1 MDKFLEEMFGAIIDE
16 ILNGGGEPTKEGE
29 KLSDSDLDE
38 KEFKSLVS
46 DEEKKAIEE
55 VHTAVKKLVRVHQRG
70 LLEKLHVDENGAD
83 AKQLLHYVVFSEI
96 CKDLIGNAKM
106 LSEIDTSGVKA
117 LEEVHSEQGKTYSE
131 LLKIKCLSGI
141 FSR

>member
-16 ILNGGGEPTKEGE
+16 ILNGEPTKQGE

-46 DEEKKAIEE
+46 DEEKKAVEE
-55 VHTAVKKLVRVHQRG
+55 VQTAVKNLIRVHQKG
-70 LLEKLHVDENGAD
+70 LISKLHVEDSAN

-96 CKDLIGNAKM
+96 CKDLIGNANM
-106 LSEIDTSGVKA
+106 LSGIDTRGVKA
-117 LEEVHSEQGKTYSE
+117 LEEVHKEQGKTYSE
-131 LLKIKCLSGI
+131 LIKIKCLSGI

>member
-16 ILNGGGEPTKEGE
+16 ILKGEPTKEGE

-55 VHTAVKKLVRVHQRG
+55 VRTAVKNLARVHKKG
-70 LLEKLHVDENGAD
+70 LIDHLHVEDNAN

-96 CKDLIGNAKM
+96 CTDLFGNIKM
-106 LSEIDTSGVKA
+106 LSEIDTRGLKA
-117 LEEVHSEQGKTYSE
+117 LEEVHKEQGKTYAE
-131 LLKIKCLSGI
+131 LLKIKCLSSI

>member
-16 ILNGGGEPTKEGE
+16 ILNGGVPTKDGE

-46 DEEKKAIEE
+46 DEEKKAVEE
-55 VHTAVKKLVRVHQRG
+55 VQTAVKNLIRVHQKG
-70 LLEKLHVDENGAD
+70 LISKLHVEDSAN

-96 CKDLIGNAKM
+96 CKDLLISAKA
-106 LSEIDTSGVKA
+106 LSEMDTLGVKA
-117 LEEVHSEQGKTYSE
+117 LEEVHKEQGKTYSE

>member
-1 MDKFLEEMFGAIIDE
+1 MDKFLEEMFGAIVDE
-16 ILNGGGEPTKEGE
+16 ILNGEPTKEDE
-29 KLSDSDLDE
+29 NLSDSDLDK

-55 VHTAVKKLVRVHQRG
+55 VRTAVKNLARVHKKG
-70 LLEKLHVDENGAD
+70 LIDHLHVEDNAN

-96 CKDLIGNAKM
+96 CTDLFGNIKM
-106 LSEIDTSGVKA
+106 LSEIDTRGLKA
-117 LEEVHSEQGKTYSE
+117 LEEVHKEQGKTYAE
-131 LLKIKCLSGI
+131 LLKIKCLSSI

>member
-1 MDKFLEEMFGAIIDE
+1 MDKFLEEMFGAIVNE

-55 VHTAVKKLVRVHQRG
+55 VQTAVNNLVKVHKKG
-70 LLEKLHVDENGAD
+70 LISKLHEDGSVN
-83 AKQLLHYVVFSEI
+83 AKQLLHYVVFSDI
-96 CKDLIGNAKM
+96 CKDLVGNAKM
-106 LSEIDTSGVKA
+106 LSEIDTRGVKA

-131 LLKIKCLSGI
+131 LLKIKCLSEI

>member
-1 MDKFLEEMFGAIIDE
+1 MCLTRKR
-16 ILNGGGEPTKEGE
+16 
-29 KLSDSDLDE
+29 KLS
-38 KEFKSLVS
+38 
-46 DEEKKAIEE
+46 KKY
-55 VHTAVKKLVRVHQRG
+55 TAVKKLIRVHQRG

-96 CKDLIGNAKM
+96 CKDLIGNARM
-106 LSEIDTSGVKA
+106 LSEIDTRGVKA

>member
-16 ILNGGGEPTKEGE
+16 ILNGGVPTKDGE

-55 VHTAVKKLVRVHQRG
+55 VRTAVKNLARVHKKG
-70 LLEKLHVDENGAD
+70 LIDHLHVEDNAN

-96 CKDLIGNAKM
+96 CKDLFSNTRM
-106 LSEIDTSGVKA
+106 LSEIDTRGVKL
-117 LEEVHSEQGKTYSE
+117 LEEVHSEQGKTYAE
-131 LLKIKCLSGI
+131 LLKIKCLSSI

>member
-1 MDKFLEEMFGAIIDE
+1 MDKFLEEMFGAIVNE
-16 ILNGGGEPTKEGE
+16 ILNGGGEPTKDGE

-55 VHTAVKKLVRVHQRG
+55 VQKAVKNLVKVHQKG
-70 LLEKLHVDENGAD
+70 LIDQLHVEEIAN

-96 CKDLIGNAKM
+96 CTDLFGNIKM
-106 LSEIDTSGVKA
+106 LSEIDTRGVKA
-117 LEEVHSEQGKTYSE
+117 LEEVHKEQGKTYSE
-131 LLKIKCLSGI
+131 LLKIKWLSGI

>member
-16 ILNGGGEPTKEGE
+16 ILNGGVPTKDGE

-46 DEEKKAIEE
+46 DEEKKAVEE
-55 VHTAVKKLVRVHQRG
+55 VQTAVKNLIRVHQKG
-70 LLEKLHVDENGAD
+70 LISKLHVEDSAN

-96 CKDLIGNAKM
+96 CKDLFSNTRM
-106 LSEIDTSGVKA
+106 LSEIDTRGVKL
-117 LEEVHSEQGKTYSE
+117 LEEVHKEQGKTYSE
-131 LLKIKCLSGI
+131 LLKIKWLSGI

>member
-1 MDKFLEEMFGAIIDE
+1 MDKFLEEMFGAIVDE
-16 ILNGGGEPTKEGE
+16 ILNGEPTKEGE

-46 DEEKKAIEE
+46 DEEKKAVEE
-55 VHTAVKKLVRVHQRG
+55 VRTAVKNLARVHKKG
-70 LLEKLHVDENGAD
+70 LIDHLHVEDNAN

-96 CKDLIGNAKM
+96 CKDLFRNTRM
-106 LSEIDTSGVKA
+106 LSEIDTRGVEL
-117 LEEVHSEQGKTYSE
+117 LEEVHKEQGKTYSE

>member
-16 ILNGGGEPTKEGE
+16 ILNGGVPTKDGE

-55 VHTAVKKLVRVHQRG
+55 VRTAVKNLARVHKKG
-70 LLEKLHVDENGAD
+70 LIDQLHVEDNSN

-96 CKDLIGNAKM
+96 CKDLFSNTKM
-106 LSEIDTSGVKA
+106 LSEIDTRGVKL
-117 LEEVHSEQGKTYSE
+117 LEEVHKEQGKTYSE

>member
-1 MDKFLEEMFGAIIDE
+1 MDKFLEEMFGAIVND

-29 KLSDSDLDE
+29 NLSDSDLDE

-55 VHTAVKKLVRVHQRG
+55 VKTAVKNLVKVHQKG
-70 LLEKLHVDENGAD
+70 LISKLHAEDSSN

-96 CKDLIGNAKM
+96 CRDLCGTARM
-106 LSEIDTSGVKA
+106 LSEIDTIGVEV
-117 LEEVHSEQGKTYSE
+117 LEEVHKKQGKTYSE
-131 LLKIKCLSGI
+131 LLKIKCLSDI
-141 FSR
+141 FSI

>member
-1 MDKFLEEMFGAIIDE
+1 MKSSM
-16 ILNGGGEPTKEGE
+16 GGEPTKEGE

-46 DEEKKAIEE
+46 DEEKKAVEE
-55 VHTAVKKLVRVHQRG
+55 VQTAVKNLIRVHQKG
-70 LLEKLHVDENGAD
+70 LISKLHVEDSAN

-96 CKDLIGNAKM
+96 CKDLFSNIKM
-106 LSEIDTSGVKA
+106 LSEIDTIGVEV
-117 LEEVHSEQGKTYSE
+117 LEEVHKKQGKTYSE
-131 LLKIKCLSGI
+131 LLKIRCLSEI

>member
-1 MDKFLEEMFGAIIDE
+1 MDKFLEEMFGAIVDE
-16 ILNGGGEPTKEGE
+16 ILNGVPTKEDE

-46 DEEKKAIEE
+46 DEEKKAVEE
-55 VHTAVKKLVRVHQRG
+55 VQTAVKNLVKVHQKG
-70 LLEKLHVDENGAD
+70 LISKLHVEDSAN

-96 CKDLIGNAKM
+96 CKDLFGNAKM
-106 LSEIDTSGVKA
+106 LSEIDTRGVKA

>member
-16 ILNGGGEPTKEGE
+16 ILNGEPTKEDE
-29 KLSDSDLDE
+29 KLSDSDLDK

-55 VHTAVKKLVRVHQRG
+55 VRTAVKNLARVHKKG
-70 LLEKLHVDENGAD
+70 LISKLQVEDNAN

-96 CKDLIGNAKM
+96 CKDLLATLGCCPR
-106 LSEIDTSGVKA
+106 LTRG
-117 LEEVHSEQGKTYSE
+117 L
-131 LLKIKCLSGI
+131 
-141 FSR
+141 

>member
-16 ILNGGGEPTKEGE
+16 ILNGGVPTKEGE

-55 VHTAVKKLVRVHQRG
+55 VLTAVKNLAKVHKKG
-70 LLEKLHVDENGAD
+70 LIDHLHVEDNAN

-96 CKDLIGNAKM
+96 CTDLFGNIKM
-106 LSEIDTSGVKA
+106 LSEIDTRGLKA
-117 LEEVHSEQGKTYSE
+117 LEEVHKEQGKTYAE
-131 LLKIKCLSGI
+131 LLKIKCLSSI

>member
-1 MDKFLEEMFGAIIDE
+1 MKMTNFDIIRKPVITEKSMADMQDKKYTFIVDVHANKVQI
-16 ILNGGGEPTKEGE
+16 
-29 KLSDSDLDE
+29 
-38 KEFKSLVS
+38 
-46 DEEKKAIEE
+46 KKAIEE

-96 CKDLIGNAKM
+96 CKDLIGNARM
-106 LSEIDTSGVKA
+106 LSEIDTRGVKA

-141 FSR
+141 FIR

>member
-16 ILNGGGEPTKEGE
+16 ILNGGVPTKDGE

-55 VHTAVKKLVRVHQRG
+55 VRTAVKNLARVHKKG
-70 LLEKLHVDENGAD
+70 LIDHLHVEDNAN

-96 CKDLIGNAKM
+96 CTDLFGNIKM
-106 LSEIDTSGVKA
+106 LSEIDTRGLKA
-117 LEEVHSEQGKTYSE
+117 LEEVHKEQGKTYAE
-131 LLKIKCLSGI
+131 LLKIKCLSSI

>member
-16 ILNGGGEPTKEGE
+16 ILKGGVPTKDGE

-55 VHTAVKKLVRVHQRG
+55 VQTAVKNLVKVHQKG
-70 LLEKLHVDENGAD
+70 LISKLHVEDSAN

-96 CKDLIGNAKM
+96 CTDLFGNIKM
-106 LSEIDTSGVKA
+106 LSEIDTRGVKA
-117 LEEVHSEQGKTYSE
+117 LEEVHSEQGKTYAE
-131 LLKIKCLSGI
+131 LLKIKCLSEI

>member
-16 ILNGGGEPTKEGE
+16 ILNGEPTKEDE
-29 KLSDSDLDE
+29 KLSDSDLDK

-55 VHTAVKKLVRVHQRG
+55 VRTAVKNLARVHKKG
-70 LLEKLHVDENGAD
+70 L
-83 AKQLLHYVVFSEI
+83 
-96 CKDLIGNAKM
+96 
-106 LSEIDTSGVKA
+106 IDQ
-117 LEEVHSEQGKTYSE
+117 LEEVHKEQGKTYSE
-131 LLKIKCLSGI
+131 LLKIKCLSEI

>member
-16 ILNGGGEPTKEGE
+16 ILNGGVPTKDGE

-55 VHTAVKKLVRVHQRG
+55 VQTAVKNLIKVHQKG
-70 LLEKLHVDENGAD
+70 LISKLHVEDSANE
-83 AKQLLHYVVFSEI
+83 KQLLHYVVFSEI
-96 CKDLIGNAKM
+96 CRDLFNNIGM
-106 LSEIDTSGVKA
+106 LSEIDTRGVKA
-117 LEEVHSEQGKTYSE
+117 LEEVHREQGKTYVE
-131 LLKIKCLSGI
+131 LLRMKCLSEI

>member
-16 ILNGGGEPTKEGE
+16 ILNGEPTKEDE
-29 KLSDSDLDE
+29 KLSDSDLDK

-46 DEEKKAIEE
+46 DEEKKAVEE
-55 VHTAVKKLVRVHQRG
+55 VQTAVKNLVRVHQKG
-70 LLEKLHVDENGAD
+70 LISKLQVEDSSN

-96 CKDLIGNAKM
+96 CKDLFSNTKM
-106 LSEIDTSGVKA
+106 LSEIDTRGVKL
-117 LEEVHSEQGKTYSE
+117 LEEVHKEQGKTYSE
-131 LLKIKCLSGI
+131 LIKIKCLSGI